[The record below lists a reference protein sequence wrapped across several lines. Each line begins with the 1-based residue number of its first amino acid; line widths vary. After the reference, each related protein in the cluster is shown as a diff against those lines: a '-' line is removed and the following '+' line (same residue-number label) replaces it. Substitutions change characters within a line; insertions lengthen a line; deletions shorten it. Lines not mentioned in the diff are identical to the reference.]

1 MMDYDQLVYMDY
13 DQLVYVLLSGF
24 EEEISIF
31 YVGTKYIAEEL
42 SH

>member
-31 YVGTKYIAEEL
+31 YAGTKYIAQEL